1 MRYKVHMLD
10 ILLGMILFSFSSL
23 TYMSRHPSAA
33 EQLKLNEN
41 PDRAHLQV
49 VVIDS
54 HRPFSLSNVYGD
66 NTEENVGDIEK
77 ARVLLVHDPD
87 LEADEIPDKD
97 TVHLYGEDC
106 MNQEEEEEE
115 DFDEY
120 EGPVQRRRVNEDGE
134 SVAVAGGQ
142 EDDRDERRQMRQK
155 RVEARAVVE
164 EYYSG
169 TSRGPPTAILLMDLS
184 NGRVNNLDAATLWWA
199 ILGVTEQHI
208 NDDLD
213 ENLHD
218 KLVENLMD
226 SAISLNA
233 KISTGPYLYLFESFY
248 STLYACPFSSFSGA
262 WLLFRADVL
271 VCCNSCTPV

>member
-1 MRYKVHMLD
+1 
-10 ILLGMILFSFSSL
+10 
-23 TYMSRHPSAA
+23 MSRHPSA
-33 EQLKLNEN
+33 EQLKLNDN
-41 PDRAHLQV
+41 PDRAHMQV

-66 NTEENVGDIEK
+66 NTNENVGDIEK
-77 ARVLLVHDPD
+77 ARVLLVHDSE
-87 LEADEIPDKD
+87 LEADEIPDSE
-97 TVHLYGEDC
+97 TVKLYGEDL

-120 EGPVQRRRVNEDGE
+120 EAPVQRRRVNEDGE

-164 EYYSG
+164 AYYSG
-169 TSRGPPTAILLMDLS
+169 TSRGTPTAILLMDLS

-208 NDDLD
+208 NDDMEED
-213 ENLHD
+213 KHD
-218 KLVENLMD
+218 KLVESLMD
-226 SAISLNA
+226 EAISLNA
-233 KISTGPYLYLFESFY
+233 RISTGPYLFLFQSFFLSPPPTLVPFHPSLALGYFEWTYLF
-248 STLYACPFSSFSGA
+248 A
-262 WLLFRADVL
+262 
-271 VCCNSCTPV
+271 